1 MAKGKT
7 LAVCL
12 GLVVLLP
19 FSGLLP
25 FVGTELVLA
34 SPDELKW
41 SVVDSP
47 SKEGNVV
54 VSPSEINAFVIGSD
68 EETFYAVDIPNGI
81 IYKSIDAGVTW
92 EDDLTQALEDEGAT
106 LPAWDIA
113 VAPHDPEL
121 VAVVTNSRQEVYVS
135 EDGGESWENTH
146 ISAAAGWSASLL
158 ISDIAISPEY
168 GGERDI
174 AIGTRNP
181 DGSSNGDIWVIKS
194 ELLASWKAQ
203 GLDTDVTSV
212 CFSPDYDSDKTIL
225 VIASDIEKTYLCT
238 GIRDTDENNTDWEVT
253 DPPEVEI
260 SESSGDSPGESE
272 IIFSD
277 LALPSD
283 YSGDEP
289 ESRVVYAAY
298 SSNTTADDVYRIED
312 TDVFRLDVN
321 RGSKVS
327 VASIAYYGTCSGGK
341 LLVGEVL
348 AEADSASALIHLCFN
363 PEEIFPDWEEP
374 AKPPTGGAVSG
385 NANAQVV
392 WSSDGK
398 VAYCGTSSNNV
409 TSAAEWK
416 EPAKWDGQL
425 YDESAFSKSEYGG
438 DIWNQLSLIDTE
450 MSKLCDYALSADY
463 ETLYLASEGS
473 EFDSIWRSESET
485 LEALGE
491 IWQRVLCFDSETD
504 NIILRSTP
512 EDSPEEAI
520 FLAVRDS
527 DDASYSLDKGE
538 TWKRVWQCPHITDL
552 AVVSNELLYILDD
565 NLLNKG
571 TWKEKKYG
579 GIWGWDRDLDTGLIS
594 GHTIA
599 TSGEDFVFIGDEG
612 DEGKV
617 AYSADG
623 GDTFELTEA
632 LPEPG
637 KMWVIPDEEFDSNR
651 FIYAA
656 SDDSSSGIYRWV
668 IEGSTSW
675 RELNPRETG
684 FYGLAEKGGALYGAY
699 GSGVVR
705 TLIPHLETVEESDWD
720 SLTVG
725 LASGLT
731 FRASSL
737 RAMSNEAIDLWAI
750 DDRDY
755 YNGFLDPDEDEY
767 DPDVGRLWVYSDTF
781 VLRAPWPTSPAIG
794 GLISCDPCYCQA
806 RIFLF
811 RWRELPLTEE
821 YELWIALDEEFNYV
835 VAKAENI
842 TPANLGSPAWCSPAS
857 SFRFVC
863 GKTYYWKVRGCATTE
878 GESIH
883 SRWSPPMHF
892 TVKTCS
898 SIEGMHIAPI
908 LKVPP
913 SGSRA
918 VSRSPS
924 FSWLGFPHATKYEFI
939 LAKDADLT
947 QVVIKEEVPISAYIY
962 SAKLDWDTTYF
973 WRVKAI
979 EPVPSEPSV
988 ISAFTVMPEPQPVT
1002 PAIVPVTL
1010 ATPFWIW
1017 LIIGILALLDIVII
1031 VFCLVRR

>member
-12 GLVVLLP
+12 GLVALLP
-19 FSGLLP
+19 FSALLT

-81 IYKSIDAGVTW
+81 IYKSIDGGVTW
-92 EDDLTQALEDEGAT
+92 EDDLTQALEDEGAI

-113 VAPHDPEL
+113 VAPNDSEL
-121 VAVVTNSRQEVYVS
+121 VAVVTNGRQEVYVS

-238 GIRDTDENNTDWEVT
+238 GIRDTDENSTDWEVT

-289 ESRVVYAAY
+289 ESRVVYVAY

-491 IWQRVLCFDSETD
+491 IWQRVLCFDSETN
-504 NIILRSTP
+504 NIILRPTP

-520 FLAVRDS
+520 FFAVRDS
-527 DDASYSLDKGE
+527 NDASYSLDEGE

-571 TWKEKKYG
+571 TWKERKYG
-579 GIWGWDRDLDTGLIS
+579 GIWGWDRDLDTGLLS

-623 GDTFELTEA
+623 GATFEQTLA
-632 LPEPG
+632 VPEPG

-725 LASGLT
+725 
-731 FRASSL
+731 
-737 RAMSNEAIDLWAI
+737 
-750 DDRDY
+750 
-755 YNGFLDPDEDEY
+755 
-767 DPDVGRLWVYSDTF
+767 
-781 VLRAPWPTSPAIG
+781 
-794 GLISCDPCYCQA
+794 
-806 RIFLF
+806 
-811 RWRELPLTEE
+811 
-821 YELWIALDEEFNYV
+821 
-835 VAKAENI
+835 
-842 TPANLGSPAWCSPAS
+842 
-857 SFRFVC
+857 
-863 GKTYYWKVRGCATTE
+863 
-878 GESIH
+878 
-883 SRWSPPMHF
+883 
-892 TVKTCS
+892 
-898 SIEGMHIAPI
+898 
-908 LKVPP
+908 
-913 SGSRA
+913 
-918 VSRSPS
+918 
-924 FSWLGFPHATKYEFI
+924 
-939 LAKDADLT
+939 
-947 QVVIKEEVPISAYIY
+947 
-962 SAKLDWDTTYF
+962 
-973 WRVKAI
+973 
-979 EPVPSEPSV
+979 
-988 ISAFTVMPEPQPVT
+988 
-1002 PAIVPVTL
+1002 
-1010 ATPFWIW
+1010 
-1017 LIIGILALLDIVII
+1017 
-1031 VFCLVRR
+1031 